1 MKPAAKRVFTLL
13 ALPAIAFVLGG
24 CAGFAVSGYGETPV
38 YGGYGYVGPWD
49 SGRVEVEGG
58 YFVAPPYERS
68 DRGRRDEASRRREE
82 AAPERRAP
90 VPRTAA
96 RPIPSIPNNPRPA
109 RQSGGKNQR

>member
-24 CAGFAVSGYGETPV
+24 CLPFVVSGYGETPV
-38 YGGYGYVGPWD
+38 YGEYGYVGPWD

-58 YFVAPPYERS
+58 YVVAPPYRRS
-68 DRGRRDEASRRREE
+68 DRGRRDEGSRHREE
-82 AAPERRAP
+82 AAPERRGP
-90 VPRTAA
+90 VQRTAP

-109 RQSGGKNQR
+109 RQSGGKNPR